1 MKKTITADYFKK
13 WNPDVDYRRNPH
25 LYRIGRGQ
33 QGVLICEPYK
43 SEICAHWRFKT
54 PLEALVSSQKI
65 LKMFYSFL
73 EQDDFV
79 GADMAK
85 KYLHMGFT
93 RARRYA
99 NHRDGKKYNPDGSII
114 PQESDALTCNK
125 ATSAR
130 IFYVRWKEARENEKY
145 LTLKKN
151 HKKLHE

>member
-1 MKKTITADYFKK
+1 
-13 WNPDVDYRRNPH
+13 
-25 LYRIGRGQ
+25 
-33 QGVLICEPYK
+33 
-43 SEICAHWRFKT
+43 
-54 PLEALVSSQKI
+54 
-65 LKMFYSFL
+65 MFYNYLS
-73 EQDDFV
+73 EGDFV

-114 PQESDALTCNK
+114 PQEPDALTCNK

>member
-1 MKKTITADYFKK
+1 
-13 WNPDVDYRRNPH
+13 
-25 LYRIGRGQ
+25 
-33 QGVLICEPYK
+33 
-43 SEICAHWRFKT
+43 
-54 PLEALVSSQKI
+54 
-65 LKMFYSFL
+65 MFYSFL

-130 IFYVRWKEARENEKY
+130 IFYARWKEARENKKY
-145 LTLKKN
+145 LTLKKQ
-151 HKKLHE
+151 HKKMYE